1 MKPAILYFVDEKEE
15 ARWANTHALKKLLDT
30 PDVEVTGLAPFQNF
44 AEYDPLLANPQVRG
58 FFIDQRMRGGGVNY
72 NGIDLAEYLRGHH
85 RKLPIYILTGH
96 PTDDFTGTAYRVE
109 DIVDKEDIEDRDSEI
124 AKTIRAR
131 ILRRLAVF
139 EDVLNEQERRFH
151 DLLVKSM
158 KEPLTSNEEKELGI
172 LEIERLVPLQSEE
185 LRDVK
190 ALEAAITEL
199 KKRIETTDLPI

>member
-1 MKPAILYFVDEKEE
+1 MKPVILYFVDEKEE

-96 PTDDFTGTAYRVE
+96 PGDDFTGTAYRVE
-109 DIVDKEDIEDRDSEI
+109 DIVDKEDIEDRDSES

-158 KEPLTSNEEKELGI
+158 KEPLTTSEEKELGI
-172 LEIERLVPLQSEE
+172 LETERLLPSQPEE
-185 LRDVK
+185 LRDAKSLEK
-190 ALEAAITEL
+190 AIDEL
-199 KKRIETTDLPI
+199 KAKFNPDKLNL

>member
-1 MKPAILYFVDEKEE
+1 MKPLVLYFVDEKEE

-30 PDVEVTGLAPFQNF
+30 PEVEVVGLAPFQKF
-44 AEYDPLLANPQVRG
+44 EEYDRLLAEPQVRG

-72 NGIDLAEYLRGHH
+72 NGIDLAEYLRGHY

-96 PTDDFTGTAYRVE
+96 PTDDFTGSAYRVE
-109 DIVDKEDIEDRDSEI
+109 DIVDKEDIEDRESEV

-151 DLLVKSM
+151 DLLIKSM
-158 KEPLTSNEEKELGI
+158 KEPLTVEEERELGI
-172 LEIERLVPLQSEE
+172 LEIERLLPSQPDE
-185 LRDVK
+185 LRDAKSLEK
-190 ALEAAITEL
+190 AIEEL
-199 KKRIETTDLPI
+199 KAKLSPDKLNL